1 VAKRK
6 SLYLEVRFETE
17 ERFSTI
23 SAIPGNMCLD
33 FSYASLIPLVCT
45 ENLNPH
51 VVAIK
56 SAKYGV
62 GFDASGQLNRARDR
76 RILIQ

>member
-1 VAKRK
+1 
-6 SLYLEVRFETE
+6 
-17 ERFSTI
+17 
-23 SAIPGNMCLD
+23 MCLD